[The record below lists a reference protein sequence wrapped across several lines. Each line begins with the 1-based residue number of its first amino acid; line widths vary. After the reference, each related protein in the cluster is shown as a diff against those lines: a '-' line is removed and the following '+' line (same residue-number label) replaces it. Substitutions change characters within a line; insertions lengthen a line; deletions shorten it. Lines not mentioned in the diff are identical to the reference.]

1 MERLGRNDLMRGLVL
16 ALAVGGA
23 IRLGLAFWRGSD
35 RLEALLITLM
45 SIAIG
50 VGYVILSRPGK

>member
-1 MERLGRNDLMRGLVL
+1 MMRGLVL
-16 ALAVGGA
+16 ALAGAGA

-35 RLEALLITLM
+35 RLEALLITLT

-50 VGYVILSRPGK
+50 VGYVIVFRSGK